1 MHDYR
6 GNGPKRGSGADAKR
20 RDKPFGMPARY
31 TGGGNPLPI
40 ASFRQG
46 TASAGRFALE
56 NARYSLRGTRPPR
69 PDDSHLGRNSD
80 EDWRAFFWSIEGC
93 DRSVG

>member
-40 ASFRQG
+40 AS
-46 TASAGRFALE
+46 
-56 NARYSLRGTRPPR
+56 SLCWLV
-69 PDDSHLGRNSD
+69 S
-80 EDWRAFFWSIEGC
+80 
-93 DRSVG
+93 